1 MKQQFV
7 ILLLALLS
15 ALPASAQQAL
25 VMKRSQTPLLY
36 PEFREAKILQPFGR
50 FVTAKANIILKDGSL
65 VYLDDKTGKVMRAYV
80 SNIIGVN
87 FGDSVRYLKVDSVMA
102 RVVAEKNYNYLLCNT
117 HVNMKLYRE
126 ETDGTRGMDFFDMPD
141 TGVFLNLDSQ
151 KRNDDNGIP
160 LTDTYYFSIKGTI
173 IKANESEFKK
183 FVSKD
188 QMQAF
193 KVLKENRFW
202 SWRDAESLKMLLDF
216 LPQ

>member
-15 ALPASAQQAL
+15 ALPASSQQAL
-25 VMKRSQTPLLY
+25 VTKRSQTPLLY

-50 FVTAKANIILKDGSL
+50 FVTAKANIFLKDGSL

-117 HVNMKLYRE
+117 HVNMSLYRE

-141 TGVFLNLDSQ
+141 SGVFLNLDSQ
-151 KRNDDNGIP
+151 KRNDDTRIP
-160 LTDTYYFSIKGTI
+160 LPDTYYISSKGTI
-173 IKANESEFKK
+173 LPANESEFNK
-183 FVSKD
+183 F
-188 QMQAF
+188 
-193 KVLKENRFW
+193 
-202 SWRDAESLKMLLDF
+202 
-216 LPQ
+216 

>member
-50 FVTAKANIILKDGSL
+50 FVKAKANIFLKDGSL

-117 HVNMKLYRE
+117 HVNMSLYRE

-141 TGVFLNLDSQ
+141 SGVFLNLDSQ

-202 SWRDAESLKMLLDF
+202 SWKDAESLKMLLDF

>member
-1 MKQQFV
+1 
-7 ILLLALLS
+7 
-15 ALPASAQQAL
+15 
-25 VMKRSQTPLLY
+25 
-36 PEFREAKILQPFGR
+36 
-50 FVTAKANIILKDGSL
+50 
-65 VYLDDKTGKVMRAYV
+65 MRAYV

-117 HVNMKLYRE
+117 HVNMSLYRE

-141 TGVFLNLDSQ
+141 SGVFLNLDSQ

-202 SWRDAESLKMLLDF
+202 SWKDAESLKMLLDF

>member
-50 FVTAKANIILKDGSL
+50 FVTAKANIFLKDGSL

-117 HVNMKLYRE
+117 HVNMSLYRE

-141 TGVFLNLDSQ
+141 NGVFLNLDSQ

-160 LTDTYYFSIKGTI
+160 LTDTYYFSIKGTV

-202 SWRDAESLKMLLDF
+202 SWKDAESLKMLLDF

>member
-15 ALPASAQQAL
+15 ALPASSQQAL
-25 VMKRSQTPLLY
+25 VTKRSQTPLLY

-50 FVTAKANIILKDGSL
+50 FVTAKANIFQKDGSL

-80 SNIIGVN
+80 SNLIGVN

-117 HVNMKLYRE
+117 HVNMSLYRE

-141 TGVFLNLDSQ
+141 SGVFLNLDSQ

-202 SWRDAESLKMLLDF
+202 SWKDAESLKMLLDF

>member
-25 VMKRSQTPLLY
+25 VTKRSQTPLLY

-50 FVTAKANIILKDGSL
+50 FVTTKANIFLKDGSL

-117 HVNMKLYRE
+117 HVNMSLYRE

-141 TGVFLNLDSQ
+141 SGVFLNLDSQ

-202 SWRDAESLKMLLDF
+202 SWKDAESLKMLLDF

>member
-36 PEFREAKILQPFGR
+36 PEFREAILQPFGR
-50 FVTAKANIILKDGSL
+50 FVTAKANIFLKDGSL

-117 HVNMKLYRE
+117 HVNMSLYRE

-160 LTDTYYFSIKGTI
+160 LTDTYYFSIKGTV

-202 SWRDAESLKMLLDF
+202 SWKDAESLKMLLDF

>member
-1 MKQQFV
+1 MKQQFA
-7 ILLLALLS
+7 ILLFALLS

-50 FVTAKANIILKDGSL
+50 SVTAKANIFLKDGSL

-117 HVNMKLYRE
+117 HVNMSLYRE

-141 TGVFLNLDSQ
+141 SGVFLNLDSQ

-202 SWRDAESLKMLLDF
+202 SWKDAESLKMLLDF

>member
-50 FVTAKANIILKDGSL
+50 FVTAQANIFLKDGSL

-202 SWRDAESLKMLLDF
+202 SWKDAESLKMLLDF

>member
-7 ILLLALLS
+7 ILLLTLLS

-50 FVTAKANIILKDGSL
+50 IVTAKANIFLKDGSL

-117 HVNMKLYRE
+117 HVNMSLYRE

-141 TGVFLNLDSQ
+141 SGVFLNLDSQ

-160 LTDTYYFSIKGTI
+160 LTDTYYFSIKGTV

-202 SWRDAESLKMLLDF
+202 SWKDAESLKMLLDF

>member
-50 FVTAKANIILKDGSL
+50 FVIAKANIFLKDGSL

-117 HVNMKLYRE
+117 HVNMPLYRE

-160 LTDTYYFSIKGTI
+160 LTDTYYFSIKGTV

-202 SWRDAESLKMLLDF
+202 SWKDAESLKMLLDF

>member
-50 FVTAKANIILKDGSL
+50 FVTANANIFLKDGSL

-117 HVNMKLYRE
+117 HVNMSLYRE

-202 SWRDAESLKMLLDF
+202 SWKDAESLKMLLDF

>member
-7 ILLLALLS
+7 ILLFALLS

-50 FVTAKANIILKDGSL
+50 FVTAKANIFLKDGSL

-117 HVNMKLYRE
+117 HVNMSLYRE

-141 TGVFLNLDSQ
+141 SGVFLNLDSQ

-160 LTDTYYFSIKGTI
+160 LTDTYYFSIKGTV
-173 IKANESEFKK
+173 IKAN
-183 FVSKD
+183 
-188 QMQAF
+188 
-193 KVLKENRFW
+193 
-202 SWRDAESLKMLLDF
+202 
-216 LPQ
+216 

>member
-7 ILLLALLS
+7 ILLFALLS

-50 FVTAKANIILKDGSL
+50 FVTAKANIFLKDGSL

-117 HVNMKLYRE
+117 HVNMSLYRE
-126 ETDGTRGMDFFDMPD
+126 DYYDRDNPDIKGISEVIIGKQRNGPVGTVKLRWESNIGKFTDLEQGGGEHPLPPPPQSAT
-141 TGVFLNLDSQ
+141 Q
-151 KRNDDNGIP
+151 KRHIHR
-160 LTDTYYFSIKGTI
+160 
-173 IKANESEFKK
+173 
-183 FVSKD
+183 SKSRRLHPR
-188 QMQAF
+188 A
-193 KVLKENRFW
+193 L
-202 SWRDAESLKMLLDF
+202 
-216 LPQ
+216 

>member
-15 ALPASAQQAL
+15 ALPASSQQAL
-25 VMKRSQTPLLY
+25 VTKRSQTPLLY

-50 FVTAKANIILKDGSL
+50 FVRAKANIFLKDGSL

-117 HVNMKLYRE
+117 HVNMSLYRE

-141 TGVFLNLDSQ
+141 SGVFLNLDSQ

-202 SWRDAESLKMLLDF
+202 SWKDAESLKMLLDF

>member
-50 FVTAKANIILKDGSL
+50 FVTAKANICLKDGSL

-117 HVNMKLYRE
+117 HVNMSLYRE

-141 TGVFLNLDSQ
+141 SGVFLNLDSQ

-160 LTDTYYFSIKGTI
+160 LTDTYYFSIKGTV

-202 SWRDAESLKMLLDF
+202 SWKDAESLKMLLDF

>member
-15 ALPASAQQAL
+15 ALPVSAQQAL

-50 FVTAKANIILKDGSL
+50 FVTAQANIFLKDGSL

-160 LTDTYYFSIKGTI
+160 LTDTYYFSIKGTV

-202 SWRDAESLKMLLDF
+202 SWKDAESLKMLLDF